1 MTAKQHH
8 IVELQSL
15 RGVAAVAVMFGHA
28 ANYFATPDW
37 FPEAAKIFNGR
48 AAVVLFFVLSGFVL
62 TKSLKGAGA
71 LRIPALVTFYIRR
84 FARIYPAVWVVSTLS
99 LAYLVLLHW
108 RFPIPDTSAA
118 FRERFPI
125 ARMDALHI
133 VASYAAM
140 LAFLLPQLWSIFVE
154 IIASLAVPFIGVA
167 AMQRGRRL
175 FWLFAAAALV
185 LSFTIGPRTY
195 YLIGLYTVD
204 FFIGAWLAT
213 AGRDFA
219 AFNERLRPHAKL
231 IFATLCL
238 AISLTQFLPTDYYSP
253 LAALIEAGLAC
264 GMISLLVYCRGEVR
278 WLNSRVALFI
288 GDISYSIYLVHYL
301 VICLIGKA
309 IGLFELETGLQFAGI
324 PKSLV
329 LMAATA
335 AVTIPLSALLY
346 RWVEMP
352 GMQFGKWASAR
363 LLELP
368 ASVRR
373 AATSNLKA

>member
-15 RGVAAVAVMFGHA
+15 RGVAAVAVMLGHA
-28 ANYFATPDW
+28 ANYFATPTW

-62 TKSLKGAGA
+62 TKSLKGSEA
-71 LRIPALVTFYIRR
+71 LRPPALVTFYIRR
-84 FARIYPAVWVVSTLS
+84 FARIYPAVWVISTLS

-108 RFPIPDTSAA
+108 RVPIPDTSVS

-125 ARMDALHI
+125 ERMDALHI
-133 VASYAAM
+133 AASYAAM

-154 IIASLAVPFIGVA
+154 IVASLAVPFIGVA
-167 AMQRGRRL
+167 AMQRGRKL
-175 FWLFAAAALV
+175 FWLFAAAAL
-185 LSFTIGPRTY
+185 LASFTIGPKTY
-195 YLIGLYTVD
+195 YLLGLYMVD

-219 AFNERLRPHAKL
+219 AFNERLRPNAGL
-231 IFATLCL
+231 IFTALCV

-253 LAALIEAGLAC
+253 AAALVEAALAC
-264 GMISLLVYCRGEVR
+264 AMISILVYCRGEIR
-278 WLNSRVALFI
+278 WLNSKFALFI

-301 VICLIGKA
+301 VICLIGKL
-309 IGLFELETGLQFAGI
+309 IGVLELQAGAQLPGI
-324 PKSLV
+324 PKSLL

-352 GMQFGKWASAR
+352 GMRFGKWASAR
-363 LLELP
+363 VLDIQ

>member
-15 RGVAAVAVMFGHA
+15 RGVAAVAVMLGHA
-28 ANYFATPDW
+28 ANYFVTPDW

-62 TKSLKGAGA
+62 TKSLKGNEA
-71 LRIPALVTFYIRR
+71 LRPPALLTFYIRR

-99 LAYLVLLHW
+99 LAYLVFLHW
-108 RFPIPDTSAA
+108 RFPIPDTSAF
-118 FRERFPI
+118 FRTRFQI
-125 ARMDALHI
+125 ERMDALHI

-154 IIASLAVPFIGVA
+154 IIASFAVPFIGVA
-167 AMQRGRRL
+167 AMQKGRKL
-175 FWLFAAAALV
+175 FWLFAAAAL
-185 LSFTIGPRTY
+185 LASFTIGPKTY
-195 YLIGLYTVD
+195 YLLGLYLVD

-213 AGRDFA
+213 TGREFA
-219 AFNERLRPHAKL
+219 ALNERLRPHANL
-231 IFATLCL
+231 IFSALCI
-238 AISLTQFLPTDYYSP
+238 AICFTQFLPTDYYSP
-253 LAALIEAGLAC
+253 VAALVEAAMAC
-264 GMISLLVYCRGEVR
+264 TMISILVHCRGEVR
-278 WLNSRVALFI
+278 WLNSKLALFI

-309 IGLFELETGLQFAGI
+309 IGLLELQAGVQLPGI
-324 PKSLV
+324 PKSLL
-329 LMAATA
+329 LMAATV

-352 GMQFGKWASAR
+352 GMRFGKWASAR
-363 LLELP
+363 VVGLP
-368 ASVRR
+368 TGFRR
-373 AATSNLKA
+373 PATSDLQA

>member
-15 RGVAAVAVMFGHA
+15 RGVAAVAVMLGHA
-28 ANYFATPDW
+28 ANYFATPSW

-62 TKSLKGAGA
+62 TKSLKGNEA
-71 LRIPALVTFYIRR
+71 LRVRALITFYIRR

-99 LAYLVLLHW
+99 LAYLVFLHW
-108 RFPIPDTSAA
+108 RVPIPDTSAG
-118 FRERFPI
+118 FRTRFPI
-125 ARMDALHI
+125 ERMDALHI
-133 VASYAAM
+133 VASYAAT

-154 IIASLAVPFIGVA
+154 IVASLAVPFIGVA
-167 AMQRGRRL
+167 AMQKGRRF
-175 FWLFAAAALV
+175 FWLLAAAAL
-185 LSFTIGPRTY
+185 LASFTIGPKTY
-195 YLIGLYTVD
+195 YLLGLYMVD

-219 AFNERLRPHAKL
+219 AFNERLRPHANL
-231 IFATLCL
+231 IFTGLCV
-238 AISLTQFLPTDYYSP
+238 AICFTQFLPTDYYSP
-253 LAALIEAGLAC
+253 LAALLEAGLAC
-264 GMISLLVYCRGEVR
+264 AMISILAYCRGAVR
-278 WLNSRVALFI
+278 WLNSRFALFI

-309 IGLFELETGLQFAGI
+309 IGVFELQTGLQIPGI
-324 PKSLV
+324 PKSLM
-329 LMAATA
+329 LMAAA
-335 AVTIPLSALLY
+335 AVVTIPLSALLY
-346 RWVEMP
+346 QWVEIP
-352 GMQFGKWASAR
+352 GIRFGKWASAR
-363 LLELP
+363 AVDIQ